1 MRLVIFSYS
10 FEFLGFYDFCLQF
23 YFSAVTLVFLL
34 GIESEIC
41 VNLVSRWERIKRE
54 KVTLTLGKK
63 GKGKGNNQTEKLT

>member
-54 KVTLTLGKK
+54 KKSDSYVGKREK
-63 GKGKGNNQTEKLT
+63 GKATIRRKS